1 MQNIDLHHLNQ
12 FSRTA
17 TNSAA
22 KDVLNI
28 CLRFHPAIQ
37 HCLDYESTAN
47 HVRPTPKQLQRVIHF
62 FASATNPHPKTVF
75 EFRDSID
82 LHTLAIT
89 LRDAMLSVANGLMC
103 ADNPISLKKRKN
115 VVHNVFKN
123 MADTPSWEPK
133 KGFFAPTRGIGQD
146 ELKKMVKDFTHAA
159 LTEIYVPPRAPK
171 YVDPDAVRAHRA
183 ATREKK
189 RQAELKNMEN
199 DIRKNFGV

>member
-1 MQNIDLHHLNQ
+1 MQNIDIHRLNQ

-28 CLRFHPAIQ
+28 CLHFNSAIQ

-47 HVRPTPKQLQRVIHF
+47 HLRPTPEQLQRVIHF
-62 FASATNPHPKTVF
+62 FAAATNPHPKTVF
-75 EFRDSID
+75 EFHDSID

-89 LRDAMLSVANGLMC
+89 LRDAMLSVATDLMY
-103 ADNPISLKKRKN
+103 ADNTIPLKKRKN
-115 VVHNVFKN
+115 VVHTVFKN

-133 KGFFAPTRGIGQD
+133 KGFFAPTCSIGKED
-146 ELKKMVKDFTHAA
+146 LKKMVKDFTHVA
-159 LTEIYVPPRAPK
+159 LKEIYVPPRAPK

-199 DIRKNFGV
+199 DIRKNFGI